1 MADSLLMVQARE
13 SVPPEKDIT
22 GSQAAALK
30 PVMAL
35 KTDLNSLFRR
45 KIKQMHP

>member
-1 MADSLLMVQARE
+1 MADSLLMVQSRE
-13 SVPPEKDIT
+13 SVPPEEGIT

-35 KTDLNSLFRR
+35 KKDFNSPSQG
-45 KIKQMHP
+45 K